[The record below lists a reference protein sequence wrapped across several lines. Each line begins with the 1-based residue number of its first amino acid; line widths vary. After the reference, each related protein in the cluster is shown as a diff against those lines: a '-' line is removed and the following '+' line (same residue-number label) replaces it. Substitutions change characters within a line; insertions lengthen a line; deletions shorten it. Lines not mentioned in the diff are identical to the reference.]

1 MILICPQCTTRYT
14 VDESKFPP
22 QGRNVRCAKCGHV
35 WHQAPPSATPEIT
48 MAEIA
53 AAAETVQPQAAP
65 VFAPAREP
73 APAPEAPP
81 PQRAA
86 FVAPPRQAGADER
99 QEPAAAAPPPQLVR
113 RFPVGAIAGWAGLVI
128 AILIIGWAGVS
139 YRQNIAMLWPK
150 TASLYAALG
159 LDVNPRGLAFADV
172 AYHREMQDGQ
182 AVLAVTGKLVN
193 IGDRVAVVPEI
204 MVALSDDQRREL
216 YHWSF
221 AASVSSL
228 RPGQAVPFLTRLSSP
243 PSGAKHLEVRF
254 AGGE

>member
-35 WHQAPPSATPEIT
+35 WHQAPVAAPDIT

-53 AAAETVQPQAAP
+53 AAAESVQPQAPQAY
-65 VFAPAREP
+65 VPATEPPPPRPEP
-73 APAPEAPP
+73 AA

-86 FVAPPRQAGADER
+86 YV
-99 QEPAAAAPPPQLVR
+99 AAPQIGNDAPDQDPLPPPAQHVPR
-113 RFPVGAIAGWAGLVI
+113 RFPIAAVAGWAGLVL

-139 YRQNIAMLWPK
+139 YRQNIAMLWPR

-172 AYHREMQDGQ
+172 AYHREVQDGQ

-193 IGDRVAVVPEI
+193 IGDRIAAVPEI
-204 MVALSDDQRREL
+204 MVALSDGQRREL

-221 AASVSSL
+221 AASVSTL

-243 PSGAKHLEVRF
+243 PAGAKHLEVRF